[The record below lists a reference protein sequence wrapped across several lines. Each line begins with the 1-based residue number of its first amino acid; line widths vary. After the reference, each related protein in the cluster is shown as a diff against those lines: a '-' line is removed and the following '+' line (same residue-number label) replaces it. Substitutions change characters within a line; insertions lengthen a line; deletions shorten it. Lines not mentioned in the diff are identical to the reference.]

1 MSSRLQTFSVYS
13 IEASKHHMSQYLKFK
28 PTTVF
33 PKLRKYC
40 DQWLTS
46 GSLAALVYK
55 EFDLSH
61 DLVRKLLTVSTVR
74 PYLQLQVR
82 RGTGRTVGKEAHH
95 YHFVTHFHVILNLEI
110 KLGLRRKFHCL
121 HHTNTTTLFQHHH
134 TWQLLHLWQT
144 GHLELWRRGGE
155 EKDLSERRKGK
166 EEYSLCDRHI
176 LSVWSL

>member
-1 MSSRLQTFSVYS
+1 MTFNAAINPELLLLLAKHLLHRVGNAKSYVYS
-13 IEASKHHMSQYLKFK
+13 VNLINVEGPH
-28 PTTVF
+28 
-33 PKLRKYC
+33 
-40 DQWLTS
+40 LTGPHS
-46 GSLAALVYK
+46 IVLYK

-121 HHTNTTTLFQHHH
+121 HHTNTTTPMVYPLLASSALQCSPVTMTWPVPGETAQLHPCGHQH
-134 TWQLLHLWQT
+134 
-144 GHLELWRRGGE
+144 
-155 EKDLSERRKGK
+155 
-166 EEYSLCDRHI
+166 
-176 LSVWSL
+176 